1 VNGFVVPIRNPEAT
15 AQAALAWWDRIRAGH
30 RVPMVDPQRKLSFE
44 RLEGVFLGH
53 LRRLGFLTSD

>member
-1 VNGFVVPIRNPEAT
+1 VNGSVVPIRNPEAT